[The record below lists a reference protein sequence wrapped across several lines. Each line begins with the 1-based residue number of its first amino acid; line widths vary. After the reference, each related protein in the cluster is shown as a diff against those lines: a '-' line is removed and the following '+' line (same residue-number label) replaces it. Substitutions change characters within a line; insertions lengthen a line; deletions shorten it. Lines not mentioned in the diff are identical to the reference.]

1 VLPEIFQYAF
11 FVRGLISVL
20 LLAPLLGGLSH
31 LVVAR
36 RLAFFSAAL
45 GQAALTGLTIGIV
58 LGEPLNAAYGGIFGF
73 CFLSALAMVYVRR
86 HSSLPPDTLIGVF
99 LALSLGLGICLLVAV
114 TKRFNIHQVE
124 AVMFGSLLTVTDA
137 DLALL
142 LGLGAA
148 IGVVLVLVY
157 NHLLLDSLDPALGR
171 VSGVSSAFID
181 YLFVM
186 LLTAAIVVSLKVIG
200 ALLVEAM
207 VVVPAA
213 AARNLARDPRL
224 PRAEHR
230 AGDDRRRRRLFISS
244 RLLVPSGGAVVLAM
258 SALFFVTL
266 ASRACWSMWRGELAL
281 EGAAPSALLW
291 DPSLL
296 QQAPTSLSLICA
308 QTHAGSSRA
317 DRDRRHCAG
326 ARARTAAGEPLGDAL
341 AAARTHEAAHRT
353 RSAPASVRR
362 CARGLRIASAAR
374 TGRRHWRGAAASLAI
389 AAYSSASASRSP

>member
-1 VLPEIFQYAF
+1 MNALYDQIAALATRGVLPEIFQYAF
-11 FVRGLISVL
+11 FVRGMISVL

-73 CFLSALAMVYVRR
+73 CFLSALAMVFVKR
-86 HSSLPPDTLIGVF
+86 HASLPSDTLVGVF
-99 LALSLGLGICLLVAV
+99 LSMSLGLGICLLVAV

-124 AVMFGSLLTVTDA
+124 AVMFGSLLTVTDT

-142 LGLGAA
+142 LG
-148 IGVVLVLVY
+148 IGIAVGVILSLFY
-157 NHLLLDSLDPALGR
+157 NQLLLDSLNGPLAR
-171 VSGVSSAFID
+171 VGGVPSAFVD

-213 AARNLARDPRL
+213 AARNLARTTRGYL
-224 PRAEHR
+224 AWSILTALA
-230 AGDDRRRRRLFISS
+230 AGVGGLFISS

-266 ASRACWSMWRGELAL
+266 LLGAL
-281 EGAAPSALLW
+281 
-291 DPSLL
+291 
-296 QQAPTSLSLICA
+296 
-308 QTHAGSSRA
+308 
-317 DRDRRHCAG
+317 RRRVNA
-326 ARARTAAGEPLGDAL
+326 
-341 AAARTHEAAHRT
+341 
-353 RSAPASVRR
+353 
-362 CARGLRIASAAR
+362 
-374 TGRRHWRGAAASLAI
+374 
-389 AAYSSASASRSP
+389 